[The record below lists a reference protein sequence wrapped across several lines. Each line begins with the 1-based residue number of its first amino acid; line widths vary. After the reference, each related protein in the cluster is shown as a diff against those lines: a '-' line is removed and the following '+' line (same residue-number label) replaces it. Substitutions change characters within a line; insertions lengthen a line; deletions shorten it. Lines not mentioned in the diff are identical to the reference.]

1 MKYLIFLSYP
11 DPNCIRVGT
20 KYGVPAIL
28 AAVPLPLV
36 HDTVP
41 VLPAGVG
48 QLLPHCPLEEPLRK
62 VLFQRERPGIDVEKS
77 CVQANF
83 FTEPL
88 KNLSYPRKPLNL
100 IPVRY
105 LSKCI
110 NAIKY

>member
-1 MKYLIFLSYP
+1 MHTGIKY
-11 DPNCIRVGT
+11 RVP
-20 KYGVPAIL
+20 PAVL

-88 KNLSYPRKPLNL
+88 KNLYGCKIFCSIFN
-100 IPVRY
+100 Y
-105 LSKCI
+105 LELMSCM
-110 NAIKY
+110 KYILQLYYKTV